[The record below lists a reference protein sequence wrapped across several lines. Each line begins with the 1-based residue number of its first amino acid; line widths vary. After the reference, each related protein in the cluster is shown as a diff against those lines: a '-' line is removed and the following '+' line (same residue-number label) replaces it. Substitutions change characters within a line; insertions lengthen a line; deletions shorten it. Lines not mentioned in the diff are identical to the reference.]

1 MILLFDW
8 PARCHSSGSGLVF
21 MDGIVEH
28 MLKVG
33 ARLRVGSAS
42 TLIGGMSW
50 WAVLIPVYAAPRR
63 SELTGVSRV
72 WDMWVLMAN
81 QKLAWIGQ
89 AHVAGLSDSG
99 RGELCHPQCMQ
110 C

>member
-8 PARCHSSGSGLVF
+8 PARCHSSGLVF

-28 MLKVG
+28 MLKDG
-33 ARLRVGSAS
+33 ARLRMGSAS

-81 QKLAWIGQ
+81 QKLA
-89 AHVAGLSDSG
+89 
-99 RGELCHPQCMQ
+99 
-110 C
+110 